1 MIPRYSLDTF
11 KTFFRMSTT
20 TFDNLLRIL
29 STLPEFQHP
38 DLIPGRPH
46 VPLEKDLLMHLW
58 YMGSLETV
66 RSIADRFDVSESTFV
81 SHNRRMIDAFCEHLL
96 GRFIK
101 WPCEQQYCEISN
113 VFLDKKGFPS
123 IIGALDGTHIKIKA
137 PYDHAVDYINRKR
150 YHSVILQAVCKTDLT
165 FTDVYSGWPGRVHD
179 ARVLRNSP
187 LWERGATLCGRH
199 LIVADGAYPCR
210 RWLLTPYRNNGNLTR
225 DEVKYNQCLSG
236 SRVVIEN
243 AFGILKGRFRR
254 LQFIDMADIQYITK
268 TIVNGCIL
276 HNICLIDGDTLDDYF
291 YEEVEPE
298 HNGNAYIADN
308 DVEGRLQRLQITRYL
323 AGH

>member
-1 MIPRYSLDTF
+1 
-11 KTFFRMSTT
+11 MSTT
-20 TFDNLLRIL
+20 TFEKLLGIL
-29 STLPEFQHP
+29 STLPEFQRP
-38 DLIPGRPH
+38 DLNPGRPQ
-46 VPLEKDLLMHLW
+46 VPLEKDLLMYLW

-81 SHNRRMIDAFCEHLL
+81 SHNRRMIDMFCVHLL
-96 GRFIK
+96 KRFIK
-101 WPCEQQYCEISN
+101 WPGVQHYHEISN
-113 VFLDKKGFPS
+113 AFMNKKGFPS

-137 PYDHAVDYINRKR
+137 PHDHGADYINRKR
-150 YHSVILQAVCKTDLT
+150 YYSVILQAVCQADLQ

-187 LWERGATLCGRH
+187 LWERGATLCGAY

-210 RWLLTPYRNNGNLTR
+210 RWLLTPYRNNGHLTR
-225 DEVKYNQCLSG
+225 DEVKYNECLSG

-254 LQFIDMADIQYITK
+254 LQFIDMADILYITK

-276 HNICLIDGDTLDDYF
+276 HNICIVDGDTLDDYF
-291 YEEVEPE
+291 NEENEQE
-298 HNGNAYIADN
+298 FNGNAFIVDN
-308 DVEGRLQRLQITRYL
+308 DVEGPLQRLQMTRYL
-323 AGH
+323 AAH